1 MAINF
6 FLPSFLIREN
16 PGGCLVGTARLIT
29 ALREPRSRYQRDDSK
44 VIAAGFVFA
53 LETLGF

>member
-1 MAINF
+1 MQ
-6 FLPSFLIREN
+6 L
-16 PGGCLVGTARLIT
+16 LVLLRRLAPT
-29 ALREPRSRYQRDDSK
+29 LRSEEPRERYQEGGSK